1 MSNIYRCLSLKNVFD
16 KFQRD
21 QSALRIAQRH
31 CFRDSARCSYFEVN
45 FGTTFLYNSDM
56 KHTTMGEGTFYRQD
70 SVETKSKL
78 IVYFL

>member
-1 MSNIYRCLSLKNVFD
+1 MSNIYRCLSLKNVFY
-16 KFQRD
+16 KF

-45 FGTTFLYNSDM
+45 FRTTFFQNSDK

-78 IVYFL
+78 IVCFL